1 MLALSQVITY
11 SGTQIEKATQQ
22 KETQQTTQQK
32 PRTQRKAITSKI
44 AQIKFKRMIKNM
56 DMKKDIEQLINK
68 FDLAITIQL
77 NKTDLNYTQIENKK
91 NELLE
96 KLFFIL
102 TMYGTEEIKIKN
114 KSIDNI
120 ISELIKR

>member
-1 MLALSQVITY
+1 
-11 SGTQIEKATQQ
+11 
-22 KETQQTTQQK
+22 
-32 PRTQRKAITSKI
+32 
-44 AQIKFKRMIKNM
+44 M

-77 NKTDLNYTQIENKK
+77 NKTDLNYAQIENKK

-102 TMYGTEEIKIKN
+102 TMYGTEEIKIEN

>member
-1 MLALSQVITY
+1 
-11 SGTQIEKATQQ
+11 
-22 KETQQTTQQK
+22 
-32 PRTQRKAITSKI
+32 
-44 AQIKFKRMIKNM
+44 M
-56 DMKKDIEQLINK
+56 DMKKDIEQLVNK

-77 NKTDLNYTQIENKK
+77 NKTDLNYAQIENKK
-91 NELLE
+91 VEILE
-96 KLFFIL
+96 RLFFVL

>member
-1 MLALSQVITY
+1 M
-11 SGTQIEKATQQ
+11 
-22 KETQQTTQQK
+22 
-32 PRTQRKAITSKI
+32 
-44 AQIKFKRMIKNM
+44 N
-56 DMKKDIEQLINK
+56 MKKDIEQLINK

-77 NKTDLNYTQIENKK
+77 NKTDLNYAQIENKK

-120 ISELIKR
+120 ISELIDR